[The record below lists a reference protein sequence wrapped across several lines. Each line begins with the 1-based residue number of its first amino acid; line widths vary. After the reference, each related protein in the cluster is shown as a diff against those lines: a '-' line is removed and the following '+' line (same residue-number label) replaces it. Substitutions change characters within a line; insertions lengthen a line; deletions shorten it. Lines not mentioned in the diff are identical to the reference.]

1 MKHGKNISLA
11 SRKFPALITNFDA
24 IFKTDCMKF
33 TARVI
38 ADFTKGEIIGNPE
51 ETVTDISR
59 IEEGKQG
66 TLAFLAN
73 PKYEKYLY
81 TTEAS
86 IVLLNKDF
94 QVNGNLKP
102 TIIRVDNA
110 YDAFTS
116 LLELYTK
123 LTPEKTGVEQPS
135 YVDPTAKIG
144 ENVYIGAFAY
154 IGPGA
159 VIGNHVKL
167 FPQTYVGDYTQILEN
182 TILYPGVKV
191 YQGCFIGAH
200 CIIHSG
206 SVIGGDGFGFVQQAD
221 QQYRKIPQV
230 GNVVIE
236 DQVEIGSNVTID
248 RATMGSTIIRRGAKL
263 DNLIQIGHNVEVG
276 ENSVLVSQAG
286 VAGSTKVGRN
296 CMIGG
301 QVGLA
306 GHLKIGDNV
315 KIGAQS
321 GVSNS
326 LKDNETVLGSPAL
339 DVTRQIKAMIVYKS
353 LPEMSKRI
361 AELEKALEALKTGQK

>member
-1 MKHGKNISLA
+1 MKV
-11 SRKFPALITNFDA
+11 
-24 IFKTDCMKF
+24 
-33 TARVI
+33 TAKIV
-38 ADFTKGEIIGNPE
+38 ADFTKGELIGNPDE
-51 ETVTDISR
+51 VVTDVSK
-59 IEEGKQG
+59 IEEGKKG

-86 IVLLNKDF
+86 IVLINKDF
-94 QVNGNLKP
+94 PVDGKVKP
-102 TIIRVDNA
+102 TLIRVDNA

-123 LTPEKTGVEQPS
+123 MIPEKKGIEQPS
-135 YVDPTAKIG
+135 FIDPTAKIG
-144 ENVYIGAFAY
+144 DNVYIGAFSY
-154 IGPGA
+154 IGPG
-159 VIGNHVKL
+159 VTLGNNVKIYPQCYIGD
-167 FPQTYVGDYTQILEN
+167 FTQVQDN
-182 TILYPGVKV
+182 TTIYPGVRI
-191 YQGCFIGAH
+191 YHGCYIG
-200 CIIHSG
+200 CNCTLHSG
-206 SVIGGDGFGFVQQAD
+206 VVIGGDGFGFVQQPD

-236 DQVEIGSNVTID
+236 DNVEIGANVTID
-248 RATMGSTIIRRGAKL
+248 RATMGSTIIRKGVKF

-276 ENSVLVSQAG
+276 ENTVIVSQAG
-286 VAGSTKVGRN
+286 IAGSTKVGRN
-296 CMIGG
+296 CQIGG

-326 LKDNETVLGSPAL
+326 IKDGETVLGSPAL
-339 DVTRQIKAMIVYKS
+339 DVTKQIKAMIVYKS

-361 AELEKALEALKTGQK
+361 ADLEKEIRRLKEPGKE